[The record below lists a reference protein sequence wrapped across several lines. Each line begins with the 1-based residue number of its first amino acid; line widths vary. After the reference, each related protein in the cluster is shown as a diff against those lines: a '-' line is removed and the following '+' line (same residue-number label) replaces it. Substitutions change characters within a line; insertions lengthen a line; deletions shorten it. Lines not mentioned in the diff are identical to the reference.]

1 MAERTIS
8 FGPFRLLPSQRLVFE
23 GDNPIRLGSR
33 ALDIL
38 IALVEHAGELV
49 GKDDLVARV
58 WPGTFVE
65 EGNLK
70 VHVAALRRALGG
82 GNRYLVNVPGRGY
95 SFVAPV
101 AIAEGPRQAPPQAVA
116 STKREHNLPG
126 ILGRMI
132 GRGDIVRTLTRR
144 LPDQRLITL
153 VGPGGVGKTTLAVAV
168 ADRQIEAYEHGVWL
182 VDLSPV
188 SDPRLVPT
196 ALAGVLGLEIRS
208 GNPLPGLTAALRDK
222 RMLLVLDNCEHVIDA
237 AAGLA
242 VAILRAA
249 PDVHVLATSRE
260 PLRAEG
266 ERVYHL
272 APLSSPPAAVGLT
285 AADAL
290 EFPAVQLFVERAAA
304 SLDGFELSDTDA
316 PIIAN
321 ICRKLDGIP
330 LAIEFAAARVE
341 AFGVHGLA
349 AHLEERLRLLTS
361 GRRAVAPRHQT
372 MRAALD
378 WSYRLLSA
386 AEQKVLRR
394 LAIFAGDFTL
404 EAAGAVAADPAQP
417 ESETIDQVG
426 ELVAKS
432 LVSADVGDAE
442 PRLRLLETTRAFALT
457 KLAESGEI
465 DAIGLRYAEY
475 YRDLLETIPGTS
487 KENDPTSLFARE
499 IDNIRAALSRAFAV
513 GGDPTVGM
521 ALAAASVPIWL
532 EMSLLT
538 ECHGWM
544 RKALGILDAADRG
557 TRREM
562 VLQYALGYSLMFAQ
576 GMNDRARTAL
586 TRASEL
592 DERLSDLDYHLRA
605 LAGLAAICH
614 RLQDY
619 HGAVALGRRAEEAV
633 KASSDP
639 IALAIADWISALP
652 FSYSESTPKR

>member
-1 MAERTIS
+1 MADRPAAVMAERTIS

-23 GDNPIRLGSR
+23 GDNPIRLGGR

-49 GKDDLVARV
+49 GKDDLVARI

-432 LVSADVGDAE
+432 LVA
-442 PRLRLLETTRAFALT
+442 R
-457 KLAESGEI
+457 
-465 DAIGLRYAEY
+465 IG
-475 YRDLLETIPGTS
+475 
-487 KENDPTSLFARE
+487 
-499 IDNIRAALSRAFAV
+499 V
-513 GGDPTVGM
+513 
-521 ALAAASVPIWL
+521 ASV
-532 EMSLLT
+532 
-538 ECHGWM
+538 
-544 RKALGILDAADRG
+544 
-557 TRREM
+557 
-562 VLQYALGYSLMFAQ
+562 
-576 GMNDRARTAL
+576 
-586 TRASEL
+586 
-592 DERLSDLDYHLRA
+592 
-605 LAGLAAICH
+605 
-614 RLQDY
+614 
-619 HGAVALGRRAEEAV
+619 
-633 KASSDP
+633 
-639 IALAIADWISALP
+639 
-652 FSYSESTPKR
+652 